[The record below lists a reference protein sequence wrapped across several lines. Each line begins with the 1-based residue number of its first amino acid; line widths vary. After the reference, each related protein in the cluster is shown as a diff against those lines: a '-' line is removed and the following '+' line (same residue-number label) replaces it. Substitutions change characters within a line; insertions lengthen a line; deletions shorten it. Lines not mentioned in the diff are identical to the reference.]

1 LAEHHDPYCSYRQ
14 FIAINLSQQCGY
26 QETQGE
32 YNAAC
37 RYFKT
42 IDIKDLINQRV
53 AGDHNGHRQ
62 ANKKAIELEI
72 SLHFYSLFSPYS
84 SVIHNPYLF
93 KTLTG
98 WPDSGV
104 MMLEPCCMAII
115 SLHSR
120 QRPFFP
126 SRGS

>member
-1 LAEHHDPYCSYRQ
+1 LTEDHDPYCSDRQ
-14 FIAINLSQQCGY
+14 FIAVNLSKQCGY
-26 QETQGE
+26 QEAQRE
-32 YNAAC
+32 YNAAG

-72 SLHFYSLFSPYS
+72 SLHFYSLFSPCS

-93 KTLTG
+93 KTSTEL
-98 WPDSGV
+98 PDSGA
-104 MMLEPCCMAII
+104 MMLEPCRMVII

-126 SRGS
+126 TRGS

>member
-1 LAEHHDPYCSYRQ
+1 
-14 FIAINLSQQCGY
+14 Y

-72 SLHFYSLFSPYS
+72 SLHF
-84 SVIHNPYLF
+84 IPYLVRVLLLF
-93 KTLTG
+93 
-98 WPDSGV
+98 
-104 MMLEPCCMAII
+104 II
-115 SLHSR
+115 HTYLKR
-120 QRPFFP
+120 QP
-126 SRGS
+126 GGQIVA